1 MDREKLECRDPE
13 GFDVLDCCRV
23 GETRISAP
31 EFLRYAGEILGET
44 LNVQLVEDRVIG
56 ADTRAWCDSEA
67 IAKELEETLKQARG
81 MGVSD
86 PDELPNEEAFEILKP
101 IIPEAFRSG
110 LLKSMP
116 TASNPGRTL
125 LDSIP
130 V

>member
-1 MDREKLECRDPE
+1 MTETYKKLIATLEE
-13 GFDVLDCCRV
+13 IFQLDQADLDF
-23 GETRISAP
+23 GIYRIMNQKRS
-31 EFLRYAGEILGET
+31 EINDFLQNRLLKQVKET
-44 LNVQLVEDRVIG
+44 LAMTG
-56 ADTRAWCDSEA
+56 AYDSEA